1 MPKSSSM
8 SADVNSATDTE
19 SAAAAGLGS
28 QAQHFVTLTRDAE
41 GDRIISKYV
50 GWGAGSGSIP
60 FPLFDVAA
68 IGTVQV
74 VMVRDLLALYEKSF
88 SETRVRSV
96 VAVLLGS
103 LSPGTLAGAT
113 AITLLR
119 VVPVF
124 GTLLAGVT
132 MPLLSSAATYA
143 VGKAIQSHLA
153 EGGDLL
159 NLDTTKLRARVRNAY
174 EEGKARTVAA
184 KDALTGPAPVAN
196 T

>member
-1 MPKSSSM
+1 MPTSKSVP
-8 SADVNSATDTE
+8 ADVSSASGSE
-19 SAAAAGLGS
+19 SAAAADLGP
-28 QAQHFVTLTRDAE
+28 QAQHLVTLTRDAE

-50 GWGAGSGSIP
+50 GWAAGSGAVP
-60 FPLFDVAA
+60 FPLLDIAA

-74 VMVRDLLALYEKSF
+74 MLVRDLLVLYERKF

-96 VAVLLGS
+96 IAVLLGS

-113 AITLLR
+113 AVTLLR

-143 VGKAIQSHLA
+143 VGKTIQSHLA
-153 EGGDLL
+153 EGGDLV